1 MEGMKQQRRTRSIV
15 WHVQDLLKEIA
26 TIHTEADFQR
36 ALPALLADWEAAQR
50 YGTSLGDFVGG
61 YVRMFQ
67 SEYGVEAEQ
76 SEKIGRRLF
85 RELGDDSLGT
95 DDTDTQQAASAAPN
109 VTQQPVQDD
118 AL

>member
-1 MEGMKQQRRTRSIV
+1 MTSS
-15 WHVQDLLKEIA
+15 A
-26 TIHTEADFQR
+26 
-36 ALPALLADWEAAQR
+36 
-50 YGTSLGDFVGG
+50 GT
-61 YVRMFQ
+61 YVCFQ

-95 DDTDTQQAASAAPN
+95 DNDTDTQQAASAAPN